1 VHAYCLITNH
11 VHLLLTPATATAC
24 GTLMKH
30 LSQRHAQHINRTH
43 GRSGTPWEGRY
54 RSCLTDSERY
64 LLACH
69 AYIERNPV
77 RAGMV
82 RHARDYPWSSYRANA
97 EGRASGLLTP
107 HERYRALGRTVAAR
121 QAAYRELVRSGLDD
135 DTLDEI
141 RLATN
146 GGFVLGNPRFQ
157 QAIADALKRRVTRGR
172 PGRPRK
178 EIAA

>member
-1 VHAYCLITNH
+1 
-11 VHLLLTPATATAC
+11 
-24 GTLMKH
+24 
-30 LSQRHAQHINRTH
+30 
-43 GRSGTPWEGRY
+43 
-54 RSCLTDSERY
+54 
-64 LLACH
+64 
-69 AYIERNPV
+69 
-77 RAGMV
+77 
-82 RHARDYPWSSYRANA
+82 
-97 EGRASGLLTP
+97 
-107 HERYRALGRTVAAR
+107 VAAR

-157 QAIADALKRRVTRGR
+157 EAVADALKRRVTRGR